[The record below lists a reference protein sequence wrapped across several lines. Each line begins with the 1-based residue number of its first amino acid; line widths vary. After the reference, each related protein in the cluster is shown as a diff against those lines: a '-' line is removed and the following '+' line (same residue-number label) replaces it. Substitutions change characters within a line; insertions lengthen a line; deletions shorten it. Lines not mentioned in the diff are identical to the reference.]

1 MDIIQSFMLDGGL
14 FRGVFIAADQ
24 SLQELNEKHQYPQAV
39 KKVLNEC
46 AVMAFALSNGLKYDG
61 RFALQLRGQEKV
73 SSVYVDVTK
82 ENRIRGYAVYDQTAS
97 WDTDISFRSLFPT
110 GELLFSVSQIGQEPY
125 QGIVQLTGETLV
137 QTVQSYFDLS
147 VQIPT
152 LIITDSDQDC
162 IRCLLIQ
169 KMPDKKE
176 IPYEIQ
182 NDLWETVRIL
192 AKSVQHDELFGT
204 LTPKEILFRLFHE
217 HQLVIFNEQK
227 PFFSC
232 DCHRDKMFRFL
243 KKLTPIEREELYQN
257 NQIITSCQFCGQEYT
272 FKKEELE

>member
-1 MDIIQSFMLDGGL
+1 MDIIQSFMLDDGL

-24 SLQELNEKHQYPQAV
+24 TLRELNEKHQYPQAV
-39 KKVLNEC
+39 NKILDDC
-46 AVMAFALSNGLKYDG
+46 AVMAFALSSGLKYNG
-61 RFALQLRGQEKV
+61 RFALQLRGQEKI
-73 SSVYVDVTK
+73 SSVYADVTK
-82 ENRIRGYAVYDQTAS
+82 ENRVRGYVVYDQTAS
-97 WDTDISFRSLFPT
+97 LEETASFRSLFPT

-125 QGIVQLTGETLV
+125 QGIVQLTGETLA

-152 LIITDSDQDC
+152 LIITDSDQDR

-169 KMPDKKE
+169 KMPDKNDV
-176 IPYEIQ
+176 PHEIQ

-192 AKSVQHDELFGT
+192 AKSVQHEELFGT

-217 HQLVIFNEQK
+217 HQLVVFNEQK

-232 DCHRDKMFRFL
+232 DCHRDKMLRFL
-243 KKLTPIEREELYQN
+243 KKLTPIEREGLYQN
-257 NQIITSCQFCGQEYT
+257 NQITTACQFCGQEFT